1 MQKAHSSKYYN
12 EVVWP
17 NLVINN
23 QLKSMYATKSKQATQ
38 SPSFWHVC
46 RWWWWWWCV
55 CGFEISIFLNEYLK
69 RQSPFRLL
77 KKIYASTRKRVEQ
90 NCSGLANLNYWQS
103 QMSQVRYPNWHLLV
117 IIPSH
122 HNGSYKYEW
131 PPEPTVHQCKKP
143 KLSSCHTI

>member
-1 MQKAHSSKYYN
+1 
-12 EVVWP
+12 
-17 NLVINN
+17 
-23 QLKSMYATKSKQATQ
+23 MYATKSKQATQ

-103 QMSQVRYPNWHLLV
+103 QMSQVRYPN
-117 IIPSH
+117 
-122 HNGSYKYEW
+122 
-131 PPEPTVHQCKKP
+131 
-143 KLSSCHTI
+143 